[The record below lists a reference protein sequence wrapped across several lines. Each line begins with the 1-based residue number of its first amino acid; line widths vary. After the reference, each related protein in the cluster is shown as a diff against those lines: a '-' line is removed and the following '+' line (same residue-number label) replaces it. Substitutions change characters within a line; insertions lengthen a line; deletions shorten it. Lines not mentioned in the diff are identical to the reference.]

1 MVRSEVREWL
11 SKSEKDFDEA
21 RFLFNNDRNEIEKSL
36 ESTQAFIDILKRLVS
51 WHTIT
56 SEFGVPIAYGQK

>member
-51 WHTIT
+51 
-56 SEFGVPIAYGQK
+56 